1 MKEKNYPENLVGMT
15 VIPTQQCDTCPDEQS
30 ACKKL
35 ILADGTHIC
44 LKATVPSGSQSGQI
58 EAVDLGL
65 PSGRKWANMNLG
77 ANTPNESG
85 LYFAWGDT
93 EWHEDGSDD
102 TFYRS
107 DYDDIPASKIDTD
120 LPLEHDAA
128 HAMLGGERQR
138 VGASAGIWH
147 MPTKEDFQEL
157 YDNCKRSWVDV
168 KGKKGCLFTSKING
182 NSIFL
187 PAAGFYYGA
196 SLYYSGSNGYY
207 WSSSWYNSSYG
218 YNLYFSSGDVSPQSS
233 SHRYCGLS
241 VRAVQDSTPSLT
253 E

>member
-44 LKATVPSGSQSGQI
+44 LKATVPGGSQSGQI

-65 PSGRKWANMNLG
+65 PSGRKWASMNLG

-85 LYFAWGDT
+85 LYFAWGETDG
-93 EWHEDGSDD
+93 HEDGSDD
-102 TFYRS
+102 TFYRL
-107 DYDDIPASKIDTD
+107 DYEDRPASKIDTD

-128 HAMLGGERQR
+128 HAMLGGE
-138 VGASAGIWH
+138 WH

-168 KGKKGCLFTSKING
+168 KGKKGCLFISKING

-187 PAAGFYYGA
+187 PAAGCFNGSSLGSRGSSGFYWSASFYDSSGA
-196 SLYYSGSNGYY
+196 YYLYFGGSNVY
-207 WSSSWYNSSYG
+207 
-218 YNLYFSSGDVSPQSS
+218 PQGNCL
-233 SHRYCGLS
+233 RCLGFS
-241 VRAVQDSTPSLT
+241 VRAVQ
-253 E
+253 

>member
-1 MKEKNYPENLVGMT
+1 MKQELSENQEARVHT
-15 VIPTQQCDTCPDEQS
+15 
-30 ACKKL
+30 
-35 ILADGTHIC
+35 
-44 LKATVPSGSQSGQI
+44 ATPSL

-93 EWHEDGSDD
+93 EGHEDGSDD

-107 DYDDIPASKIDTD
+107 DYEDRPASKIDTD

-128 HAMLGGERQR
+128 HAMLGGD
-138 VGASAGIWH
+138 WH

-187 PAAGFYYGA
+187 PAAGYYYGT
-196 SLYYSGSNGYY
+196 SLYSRGSLGSY
-207 WSSSWYNSSYG
+207 WSASFRGSSGAYY
-218 YNLYFSSGDVSPQSS
+218 LYFYSSNVSPQIYDT
-233 SHRYCGLS
+233 RYYGFS
-241 VRAVQDSTPSLT
+241 VRAVQ
-253 E
+253 

>member
-93 EWHEDGSDD
+93 EGHEDGSDD

-107 DYDDIPASKIDTD
+107 EYNKRPASEIMTD

-157 YDNCKRSWVDV
+157 YDNCKRSWVDI
-168 KGKKGCLFTSKING
+168 KGKKGLLFTSKING

-187 PAAGFYYGA
+187 PAAGYYDGT
-196 SLYYSGSNGYY
+196 SLNGRGSCGYY
-207 WSSSWYNSSYG
+207 WSASFFDSSDAFYLLFVSGNVNPQNYYNRYYG
-218 YNLYFSSGDVSPQSS
+218 I
-233 SHRYCGLS
+233 S

>member
-44 LKATVPSGSQSGQI
+44 LKATVPGGSQTGQI

-85 LYFAWGDT
+85 LYFAWGET
-93 EWHEDGSDD
+93 EGHEDGSDD

-107 DYDDIPASKIDTD
+107 DYEDRPASKIDTD

-128 HAMLGGERQR
+128 HAMLGGD
-138 VGASAGIWH
+138 WH

-157 YDNCKRSWVDV
+157 FDNCKRSWVDV

-182 NSIFL
+182 NSIFF
-187 PAAGFYYGA
+187 PAAGYCGGT
-196 SLYYSGSNGYY
+196 SLYNRGSLGYY
-207 WSSSWYNSSYG
+207 WSSSRGSDSYACT
-218 YNLYFSSGDVSPQSS
+218 LYFYSSNVGPQYYYY
-233 SHRYCGLS
+233 RNLGFS
-241 VRAVQDSTPSLT
+241 VRAVQ
-253 E
+253 

>member
-44 LKATVPSGSQSGQI
+44 LKATVPGGSQSGQI

-93 EWHEDGSDD
+93 EGHEDGSDD

-107 DYDDIPASKIDTD
+107 DYEDRPASKIDTD

-128 HAMLGGERQR
+128 HAMLGGD
-138 VGASAGIWH
+138 WH

-168 KGKKGCLFTSKING
+168 EGKKGCLFTSKING

-187 PAAGFYYGA
+187 PAAGDYNGT
-196 SLYYSGSNGYY
+196 SLYDRGSYGYY
-207 WSSSWYNSSYG
+207 WSASFNDSSYA
-218 YNLYFSSGDVSPQSS
+218 YFLYFFSSGVYPQGLNS
-233 SHRYCGLS
+233 RYYGFS
-241 VRAVQDSTPSLT
+241 VRAVQ
-253 E
+253 

>member
-1 MKEKNYPENLVGMT
+1 MSQKNYPENLVGMT
-15 VIPTQQCDTCPDEQS
+15 VIPTQQCDTCSDEQI

-35 ILADGTHIC
+35 ILADGSHIC
-44 LKATVPSGSQSGQI
+44 LKAIAVPGGSPSGQI

-93 EWHEDGSDD
+93 EGREDVSND
-102 TFYRS
+102 TFYLS
-107 DYDDIPASKIDTD
+107 DYEDRPASKIDTD

-128 HAMLGGERQR
+128 HAMLGGD
-138 VGASAGIWH
+138 WH

-187 PAAGFYYGA
+187 PAAGVYYGA
-196 SLYYSGSNGYY
+196 SLDYRGSYGNY
-207 WSSSWYNSSYG
+207 WSASFYDSSNAYS
-218 YNLYFSSGDVSPQSS
+218 LRFSSSNVYPQYDDF
-233 SHRYCGLS
+233 RYFGFS
-241 VRAVQDSTPSLT
+241 VRAVQ
-253 E
+253 

>member
-1 MKEKNYPENLVGMT
+1 MT

-35 ILADGTHIC
+35 ILADGSHIC
-44 LKATVPSGSQSGQI
+44 LKATVPGGSQSGQI
-58 EAVDLGL
+58 EAVDLDL

-93 EWHEDGSDD
+93 EGHEDGSDD

-107 DYDDIPASKIDTD
+107 DYEDRPASKIDTD

-128 HAMLGGERQR
+128 HAMLGGD
-138 VGASAGIWH
+138 WH

-187 PAAGFYYGA
+187 PAAGNYNCA
-196 SLYYSGSNGYY
+196 SLNGRGSNGYY
-207 WSSSWYNSSYG
+207 WSASFNNSSYA
-218 YNLYFSSGDVSPQSS
+218 YYLYFNSSDVYPQYNYG
-233 SHRYCGLS
+233 RYYGFS
-241 VRAVQDSTPSLT
+241 VRAVQNSTPSLT

>member
-44 LKATVPSGSQSGQI
+44 LKATVPGGSQSGQI

-93 EWHEDGSDD
+93 EGHEDGSDD

-107 DYDDIPASKIDTD
+107 DYEDRPASKIDTD

-128 HAMLGGERQR
+128 HAMLGGD
-138 VGASAGIWH
+138 WH

-168 KGKKGCLFTSKING
+168 KGKKGCLFASKING

-187 PAAGFYYGA
+187 PAAGYYNGTSLSSRGSLGLYWSASFSSSSNAYYLYFNSSNVLPQYGSRRYYG
-196 SLYYSGSNGYY
+196 
-207 WSSSWYNSSYG
+207 
-218 YNLYFSSGDVSPQSS
+218 F
-233 SHRYCGLS
+233 S
-241 VRAVQDSTPSLT
+241 VRAVQ
-253 E
+253 

>member
-44 LKATVPSGSQSGQI
+44 LKASVPGGSQSGQI

-93 EWHEDGSDD
+93 EGHGDGSDD

-107 DYDDIPASKIDTD
+107 DCEDRPASKIDTD
-120 LPLEHDAA
+120 LPIEHDAA
-128 HAMLGGERQR
+128 HAMLGGE
-138 VGASAGIWH
+138 WH

-187 PAAGFYYGA
+187 PAAGYYYGM
-196 SLYYSGSNGYY
+196 SLNGRGSYGYY
-207 WSSSWYNSSYG
+207 WSASFSYG
-218 YNLYFSSGDVSPQSS
+218 SNAYRLYFSSLSVSPLNLDD
-233 SHRYCGLS
+233 RYYGFS